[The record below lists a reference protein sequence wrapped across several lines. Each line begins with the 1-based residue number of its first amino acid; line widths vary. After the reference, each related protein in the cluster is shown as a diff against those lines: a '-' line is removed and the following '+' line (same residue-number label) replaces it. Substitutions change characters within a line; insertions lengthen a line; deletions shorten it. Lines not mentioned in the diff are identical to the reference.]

1 MYTQSRCH
9 LIHQIYIVWHG
20 IDAEVEEKDENRYFP
35 SCVAFVYIRSRHSR
49 FTVCKYICLVIAGG
63 PEPGGSPTVLWA
75 AVISMIVW
83 CEHMKNTSTILPAIT
98 PPHPPLLLL
107 VPSGGERKIDDRQ
120 DARNL
125 PLPSLSVRLKES
137 LFFFPFF
144 FLKPLKLEFWFHTR
158 DDAEWINSP
167 RQAPCFNNWKC
178 IQSAR
183 PLQHISGGFSTCIG
197 KLRSQVHFM
206 WPGGFIHSTPQTKTC
221 KINCSYTE
229 TASELPSQFSPNKKK
244 LVDENKIQPL
254 IRAL

>member
-49 FTVCKYICLVIAGG
+49 FAVCKYICLVIAGG
-63 PEPGGSPTVLWA
+63 PEPGGSPIVLWE

-144 FLKPLKLEFWFHTR
+144 FWNLWNWSSDFTPGTMRSELIRR
-158 DDAEWINSP
+158 D
-167 RQAPCFNNWKC
+167 
-178 IQSAR
+178 R
-183 PLQHISGGFSTCIG
+183 PLVLTTGSVFSRRDLYNTS
-197 KLRSQVHFM
+197 REAF
-206 WPGGFIHSTPQTKTC
+206 
-221 KINCSYTE
+221 
-229 TASELPSQFSPNKKK
+229 
-244 LVDENKIQPL
+244 PL
-254 IRAL
+254 A